1 MNLTYEKLN
10 DIWRERITKEA
21 IMKQLFNWLTNKPK
35 TEEEL
40 LAGANALARKVRE
53 R

>member
-1 MNLTYEKLN
+1 MTK
-10 DIWRERITKEA
+10 IWRKI
-21 IMKQLFNWLTNKPK
+21 WNKPK